1 MNETIK
7 GMNDPK
13 EFVCDYWEYDTLMY
27 VGRNRL
33 QGQVEININ
42 GQSIYLDDEKV
53 KTLTSHLCA
62 LVKYNELIEA

>member
-1 MNETIK
+1 MSKIIK

-33 QGQVEININ
+33 QGQIEININ
-42 GQSIYLDDEKV
+42 GQSIYLDDDKA
-53 KTLTSHLCA
+53 KDLMSHLQN
-62 LVKYNELIEA
+62 LVRYNELIEV